1 MNNTVFRPDPLK
13 DFRRAL
19 AVKALA
25 AVRDRDVTQTAERL
39 YGKAEADFI
48 AKAAIG
54 PMTTDD
60 VGGFAGVR
68 IGPFL
73 RSLRGRSAAAQLF
86 ALGGTVDLTGL
97 GSITLPRASSEF
109 PNAAWT
115 SEGGPAPV
123 YRGTLTAT
131 TLIPRKL
138 IALSALSNELASY
151 SGEVAEQVISDM
163 LEESA
168 AKALD
173 AKLFSTD
180 AATAT
185 APAGILNGITATAG
199 ASGGGQDAMVTDLRT
214 LAAIV
219 AAAGGGASFVFL
231 ASPPQAVTI
240 QLLAGGNFNLPV
252 IIGPSLPP
260 GTVIALDAL
269 AFISGFSGAL
279 QIDVA
284 DNAVVHLE
292 DTAPLAIGT
301 AGAPNTV
308 AAPVRSAF
316 QADLKVL
323 RCILRAAWAMRAPAI
338 AYTTTATW

>member
-1 MNNTVFRPDPLK
+1 MNNTPFRPDPLK

-39 YGKAEADFI
+39 YGKSEADFI
-48 AKAAIG
+48 AKAAVG

-68 IGPFL
+68 IAQFL

-86 ALGGTVDLTGL
+86 ALGVDLDLTGL

-109 PNAAWT
+109 PNAAFVA
-115 SEGGPAPV
+115 EGGPAPV
-123 YRGTLTAT
+123 FRGTLTAT

-138 IALSALSNELASY
+138 IALAALTQELASF
-151 SGEVAEQVISDM
+151 SADVAEQVISDM
-163 LEESA
+163 LQDSA

-185 APAGILNGITATAG
+185 APAGILNGVAATAG
-199 ASGGGQDAMVTDLRT
+199 AVGGGLGELAADLRA
-214 LAAIV
+214 LIGSV
-219 AAAGGGASFVFL
+219 VAAGGGANLVVL
-231 ASPPQAVTI
+231 ASPPNAVSL
-240 QLLAGGNFNLPV
+240 QLLAGGNFALPV
-252 IIGPSLPP
+252 IIGPALAP
-260 GTVIALDAL
+260 GMVIVLDAL
-269 AFISGFSGAL
+269 AFVSGFSGAP
-279 QIDVA
+279 QITVA